1 VLESETAPVR
11 LPVVDHEHAEILE
24 GALEDAAAAVP
35 SRAGGGERV
44 EGIGAAGG
52 ADPVHA
58 AEHVVERARR
68 RDGDLR
74 RVPNRCRHAS
84 ESTGRHPARLGPVT
98 EAGQPEQL
106 GIWDGLPDSKPRVR
120 LPVRGVEVTDSA
132 VRAPRPAETIR
143 GSSSYQDPHDVVLG
157 HDSIVEIS
165 PETERA
171 AYEHYGVEPL
181 TERPGSVKVLRFRL
195 WRVQSF

>member
-1 VLESETAPVR
+1 MSLARDEAGEATGVELAHELAEPVVERETAPVR

-74 RVPNRCRHAS
+74 RVP
-84 ESTGRHPARLGPVT
+84 TGVAIFPSL
-98 EAGQPEQL
+98 Q
-106 GIWDGLPDSKPRVR
+106 
-120 LPVRGVEVTDSA
+120 
-132 VRAPRPAETIR
+132 
-143 GSSSYQDPHDVVLG
+143 
-157 HDSIVEIS
+157 
-165 PETERA
+165 RA
-171 AYEHYGVEPL
+171 ASSTQQHRTG
-181 TERPGSVKVLRFRL
+181 
-195 WRVQSF
+195 